1 LVIIGLLSTLS
12 AQQIKLG
19 IFLRSL
25 AKKEINVEFNKL
37 EFGFMS
43 RILATY
49 VIADYNMLNVDS
61 NCTEVDVLNQ
71 GDSPV
76 AVTENLWECT
86 YALQRLRPIYRAIG
100 WVQHWADKYA
110 LVGERYYAI
119 IS

>member
-1 LVIIGLLSTLS
+1 M
-12 AQQIKLG
+12 
-19 IFLRSL
+19 
-25 AKKEINVEFNKL
+25 EFNRLKI
-37 EFGFMS
+37 GFMS
-43 RILATY
+43 RVLATY
-49 VIADYNMLNVDS
+49 VIADSHNMLSVDS

>member
-1 LVIIGLLSTLS
+1 M
-12 AQQIKLG
+12 K
-19 IFLRSL
+19 
-25 AKKEINVEFNKL
+25 FNRLKI
-37 EFGFMS
+37 GFMS
-43 RILATY
+43 RVLVTY
-49 VIADYNMLNVDS
+49 VIADSHNMLSVDS

-86 YALQRLRPIYRAIG
+86 YTLQRLHPIYRAIG

>member
-1 LVIIGLLSTLS
+1 M
-12 AQQIKLG
+12 
-19 IFLRSL
+19 
-25 AKKEINVEFNKL
+25 EFNRL

-43 RILATY
+43 RILTTY
-49 VIADYNMLNVDS
+49 VIANERNMLSVDS
-61 NCTEVDVLNQ
+61 NCTEVDALNQ
-71 GDSPV
+71 GASPI

>member
-1 LVIIGLLSTLS
+1 M
-12 AQQIKLG
+12 
-19 IFLRSL
+19 
-25 AKKEINVEFNKL
+25 EFNRL

-43 RILATY
+43 RILTAY
-49 VIADYNMLNVDS
+49 VIANDRNMLSVDS
-61 NCTEVDVLNQ
+61 N
-71 GDSPV
+71 GP
-76 AVTENLWECT
+76 